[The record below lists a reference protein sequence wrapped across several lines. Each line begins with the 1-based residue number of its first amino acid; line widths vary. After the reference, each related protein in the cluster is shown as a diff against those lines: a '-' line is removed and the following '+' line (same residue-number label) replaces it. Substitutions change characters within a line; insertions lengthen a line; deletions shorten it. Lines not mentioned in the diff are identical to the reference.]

1 METNYEIND
10 NDAQIMFFEMSHL
23 KSYKE
28 AYKYLNDKVREYY
41 GKIGYD
47 RNKIKNALYDALRR
61 QAFHDVLVY
70 DDFFR
75 RIEGKK
81 LNEKENQYI
90 TDWKKHHKKSKVIYE
105 WLLNWGKERLPKTD
119 NDVRLIPTEKGKEYI
134 IEMFSNIL
142 RLHYV
147 EEDARNTWYYICGI
161 SNNKYVNPIT
171 WLGSNLEL
179 YALINNFFKGSIFSN
194 YMDMRNKDSIC
205 KFFQSETY
213 TPITWNSL
221 SATKARKTDKD
232 VENIWQQM
240 KPIGMI

>member
-10 NDAQIMFFEMSHL
+10 NDAQIMFFEMSYL

-28 AYKYLNDKVREYY
+28 AHKFLNDKVRDFY
-41 GKIGYD
+41 GKIGY
-47 RNKIKNALYDALRR
+47 NPYKIKNALYDALGY
-61 QAFHDVLVY
+61 QAFNNVLFY
-70 DDFFR
+70 NDYFR
-75 RIEGKK
+75 RIEDEK
-81 LNEKENQYI
+81 LNEKEKQYI
-90 TDWKKHHKKSKVIYE
+90 TNWEIHHRKAKVVLG
-105 WLLNWGKERLPKTD
+105 WLDKWDKERLPNTD

-134 IEMFSNIL
+134 IEMFSNLL

-205 KFFQSETY
+205 KFFQSKTY

-221 SATKARKTDKD
+221 GATKARKTDKD
-232 VENIWQQM
+232 VENIWQQL

>member
-1 METNYEIND
+1 MKTNYEIND
-10 NDAQIMFFEMSHL
+10 SDIKIMLFEMSHL
-23 KSYKE
+23 KSYLE
-28 AYKYLNDKVREYY
+28 AHKFLNDKVREYY
-41 GKIGYD
+41 DKIGY
-47 RNKIKNALYDALRR
+47 NPYKIKNALYDALGD
-61 QAFHDVLVY
+61 QAFYNVLFY
-70 DDFFR
+70 NDYFR
-75 RIEGKK
+75 RIEDKK
-81 LNEKENQYI
+81 LNKKEKQYI
-90 TDWKKHHKKSKVIYE
+90 TNWEIHYRKAKVVLG
-105 WLLNWGKERLPKTD
+105 WLDKWDKERLPNTD

-134 IEMFSNIL
+134 IEMFSNLL

-179 YALINNFFKGSIFSN
+179 YALINNFFKGSIISN

-205 KFFQSETY
+205 KFFQSKTY

-232 VENIWQQM
+232 VENIWQQL

>member
-10 NDAQIMFFEMSHL
+10 SDIKIMFFEMSHL
-23 KSYKE
+23 KSSKE
-28 AYKYLNDKVREYY
+28 AYKYLNDKIREYY
-41 GKIGYD
+41 GKIGYN
-47 RNKIKNALYDALRR
+47 RYKIKIALYDALRW
-61 QAFHDVLVY
+61 QAFYNVLFF

-90 TDWKKHHKKSKVIYE
+90 TDWEIHHKKSKVIYE

-119 NDVRLIPTEKGKEYI
+119 NDVRLIPTKKGEKYI
-134 IEMFSNIL
+134 IVMFSNLL

-161 SNNKYVNPIT
+161 SNNRYVNPIT

-221 SATKARKTDKD
+221 GATKARKTDKD

>member
-10 NDAQIMFFEMSHL
+10 NDAQIMFFEMSYL

-28 AYKYLNDKVREYY
+28 AHKFLNDKVREFY
-41 GKIGYD
+41 GKIGY
-47 RNKIKNALYDALRR
+47 NPYKIKNALYDALGD
-61 QAFHDVLVY
+61 QASNNVIFYNDY
-70 DDFFR
+70 FR
-75 RIEGKK
+75 RIEDEIINKK
-81 LNEKENQYI
+81 EKQYI
-90 TDWKKHHKKSKVIYE
+90 TNWEIHHRKAKVVLG
-105 WLLNWGKERLPKTD
+105 WLDKWDKERLPNTD

-134 IEMFSNIL
+134 IEMFSNLL

-161 SNNKYVNPIT
+161 SNNKYVNPIM

-205 KFFQSETY
+205 KFFQSKTY

-221 SATKARKTDKD
+221 GATKARKTDKD
-232 VENIWQQM
+232 VENIWQQL